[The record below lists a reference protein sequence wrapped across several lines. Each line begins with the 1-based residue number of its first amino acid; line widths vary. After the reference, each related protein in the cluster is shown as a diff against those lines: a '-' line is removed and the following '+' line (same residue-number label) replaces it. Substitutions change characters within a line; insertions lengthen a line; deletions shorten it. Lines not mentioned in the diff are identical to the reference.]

1 MHIGV
6 IIGLI
11 LLPFAVLLSM
21 AANKQHREETGVP
34 LPSRKQ
40 FNRFYRTA
48 RRKGITVDQ
57 AYQEWLGRQQRRRK

>member
-11 LLPFAVLLSM
+11 LLPFAVLLSI
-21 AANKQHREETGVP
+21 AVNKQHREETGVP
-34 LPSRKQ
+34 SPSRKQ
-40 FNRFYRTA
+40 FNSFYRTA

-57 AYQEWLGRQQRRRK
+57 AYQEWLGRQQRKRK